1 MTLAAEDCDDL
12 VMNPGT
18 DIEATFCF
26 IDIAGYTAL
35 TETHG
40 GTAAA
45 DLVDEFRE
53 LLRSYIEPYGK
64 LQELIGDCAF
74 VVFSG
79 PVVAIKALGGLYES
93 IADRD
98 HFPVV
103 RAGLHHGS
111 VVIRGDR
118 YFGTTVNL
126 AARVAAQATGG
137 HIVCTASVADV
148 LGQAEIPG
156 MEITH
161 RGLVSLRNLPQPVD
175 LYDVVLAGSAREY
188 AIDPVCKMQVDKTHA
203 AGDLHYERK
212 TYWFCSLHCVERF
225 AKQPALYV

>member
-1 MTLAAEDCDDL
+1 
-12 VMNPGT
+12 MNSGT
-18 DIEATFCF
+18 SIEATFCF

-40 GTAAA
+40 GSAAA

-53 LLRSYIEPYGK
+53 LLRSHVEPYGK

-74 VVFSG
+74 VVFPG
-79 PVVAIKALGGLYES
+79 PAIAIEALGRLYES
-93 IADRD
+93 IADRKN
-98 HFPVV
+98 FPVV

-111 VVIRGDR
+111 VVVRGDR

-137 HIVCTASVADV
+137 HIVCTMNVAEA
-148 LGQAEIPG
+148 LGQAQVPG
-156 MEITH
+156 MAITH
-161 RGLVSLRNLPQPVD
+161 RGLVLLRNLPQPVD
-175 LYDVVLAGSAREY
+175 LYDVVLVGSAREY
-188 AIDPVCKMQVDKTHA
+188 AIDPVCKMQVDTTHA

-212 TYWFCSLHCVERF
+212 TYWFCSLLCAEHF
-225 AKQPALYV
+225 ARQPTLYV